1 MSKYIVDL
9 SHHQKSSK
17 INYATF
23 CPQLELAIIRVQYG
37 KATIDKEYKNHIAK
51 MKQFNVPYGVYAW
64 TRGKS
69 ILLMEEEAKLFYER
83 AKDQNPSFYVL
94 DVEEK
99 TMADMR
105 SGISAFVKQLKK
117 LTDKPIGLYV
127 ANHLYKSFNL
137 NVSEFNFVWI
147 PRYGM
152 NDGVPHT
159 KPDFDCDMWQYTSN
173 GRITGYTGALDL
185 NMLVNGA
192 TMDIFKVKAITTE
205 TEKKTNLYP
214 VPTIVLKSG
223 CSGEYV
229 KWLQTELVFAGFN
242 IVVDG
247 EFGKGTLAAV
257 KSFQKANGLKVDGI
271 CGAITRKYLLQ
282 N

>member
-17 INYATF
+17 INYETF
-23 CPQLELAIIRVQYG
+23 CKQLDLAIIRVQYG

-69 ILLMEEEAKLFYER
+69 IPLMEEEARLFYER

-105 SGISAFVKQLKK
+105 SGISAFVKQLRR
-117 LTDKPIGLYV
+117 LTDKPIGIYV
-127 ANHLYKSFNL
+127 ANHYYKSFNL
-137 NVSEFNFVWI
+137 DMSQIDFVWI

-152 NDGVPHT
+152 NDGQPHT
-159 KPDFDCDMWQYTSN
+159 QPDFDCQLWQYTSN
-173 GRITGYTGALDL
+173 GKLTGYPGVLDL
-185 NMLVNGA
+185 NKLVNGA
-192 TMDIFKVKAITTE
+192 TLDIFKT
-205 TEKKTNLYP
+205 KKSEEISIISNPYP
-214 VPTIVLKSG
+214 VPTVNLKNGSSG
-223 CSGEYV
+223 DYV

-242 IVVDG
+242 LVIDG
-247 EFGKGTLAAV
+247 HFGNGTLAAV
-257 KSFQKANGLKVDGI
+257 KKFQKLYNLKQDGI
-271 CGAITRKYLLQ
+271 VGQATRTLLLSK
-282 N
+282 

>member
-9 SHHQKSSK
+9 SHHQKSSR
-17 INYATF
+17 INYETF
-23 CPQLELAIIRVQYG
+23 CKQLDLAIIRVQYG
-37 KATIDKEYKNHIAK
+37 KATIDKEYKNHIAN
-51 MKQFNVPYGVYAW
+51 MKKYGVPYGVYAW

-69 ILLMEEEAKLFYER
+69 IPLMEEEARLFYER

-105 SGISAFVKQLKK
+105 SGISAFVKQLRK
-117 LTDKPIGLYV
+117 LTDKPIGIYV
-127 ANHLYKSFNL
+127 ANHYYKKFNL
-137 NVSEFNFVWI
+137 DMSQVDFVWI

-152 NDGVPHT
+152 NDGKPHT
-159 KPDFDCDMWQYTSN
+159 KPDFDCQLWQYTSS
-173 GRITGYTGALDL
+173 GRLPGYTGVLDL
-185 NMLVNGA
+185 NVLVNSA
-192 TMDIFKVKAITTE
+192 TMDIFKVKAVTTE
-205 TEKKTNLYP
+205 TEKKVNPYP
-214 VPTIVLKSG
+214 IPTIVLKNG

-242 IVVDG
+242 LIVDG

-257 KSFQKANGLKVDGI
+257 KSFQKAKGLKVDGI